1 MFSAFVSAFGCARKT
16 ENRPSVDFHLDTLP
30 NSIHAL
36 YDTGSEVSLLRS
48 DIFRKIAVHKR
59 PRRLNM
65 DHIQVFGANGSQLN
79 VKGCYSLPIQIL
91 GKWVNH
97 TFFCSR

>member
-1 MFSAFVSAFGCARKT
+1 MFSAFVSAFGCACKT

-48 DIFRKIAVHKR
+48 DIFRKLAIHKLS
-59 PRRLNM
+59 RRLNM
-65 DHIQVFGANGSQLN
+65 DHIKVLVSMA
-79 VKGCYSLPIQIL
+79 
-91 GKWVNH
+91 VN
-97 TFFCSR
+97 